1 MDKLQLIRLF
11 RLPHMQR
18 NSKIGECI
26 RPSLRP
32 GLRRFVCFVSAVAA
46 IWAVLV
52 LAPQEFAA
60 AGAWKNAGA
69 VVQILYA
76 EDTGAAAGLDAGTA
90 ELLVLS
96 SKLSPC
102 FEHGEGFKDISGSCQ
117 TCCSAPG
124 CGVSAILAWRS
135 PALAVSSRRFVL
147 FASNAPNSFLNRRL
161 DRPPIDRS
169 A

>member
-1 MDKLQLIRLF
+1 
-11 RLPHMQR
+11 MQR
-18 NSKIGECI
+18 NGKIGECI

-32 GLRRFVCFVSAVAA
+32 GLRRFVCFVSAVAT
-46 IWAVLV
+46 IWAVLF
-52 LAPQEFAA
+52 LAPQGFAA
-60 AGAWKNAGA
+60 AGALKNAGA

-76 EDTGAAAGLDAGTA
+76 EDTGAAAGLDAGKA

-96 SKLSPC
+96 SNLPPC

-124 CGVSAILAWRS
+124 CDQFVILAWQS
-135 PALAVSSRRFVL
+135 PALAVSSWRFVL
-147 FASNAPNSFLNRRL
+147 FASSAPNSFMNQRLN
-161 DRPPIDRS
+161 RPPIGRS